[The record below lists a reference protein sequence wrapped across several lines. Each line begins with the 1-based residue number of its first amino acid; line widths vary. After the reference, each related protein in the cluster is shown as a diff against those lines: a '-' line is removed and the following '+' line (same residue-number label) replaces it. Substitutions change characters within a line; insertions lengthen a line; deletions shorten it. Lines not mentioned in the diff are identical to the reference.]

1 MGCGWGWWFGRPERR
16 QLRLCYL
23 VVVQSWPG
31 KMAAEMSKRS
41 SQVAP
46 GQLEGYGIEVG
57 WEGSV
62 GSVLEALDL
71 GDWGRRRAEL
81 A

>member
-1 MGCGWGWWFGRPERR
+1 
-16 QLRLCYL
+16 
-23 VVVQSWPG
+23 
-31 KMAAEMSKRS
+31 MAAEMSKRS

>member
-1 MGCGWGWWFGRPERR
+1 MGSRRRQTEATWLRPSNVSSREWAAAGWGWWFGRPERR

-23 VVVQSWPG
+23 VMVQSWPG

-46 GQLEGYGIEVG
+46 GQLEDYGPEVG
-57 WEGSV
+57 
-62 GSVLEALDL
+62 
-71 GDWGRRRAEL
+71 
-81 A
+81 